1 MVSKF
6 CRLLDGIYSLMSG
19 LFFMAQVILPAFR
32 LVFAFI
38 CIARPV
44 SLSVRLIMAVRTLL
58 LAVLLIE
65 INGSIQVDDSDNAR
79 DTGNSSS
86 KLPAAALLL
95 GRLSNEA
102 VSAFRKS
109 GKATTP
115 RCFALI
121 YSRPILG

>member
-1 MVSKF
+1 
-6 CRLLDGIYSLMSG
+6 
-19 LFFMAQVILPAFR
+19 
-32 LVFAFI
+32 
-38 CIARPV
+38 
-44 SLSVRLIMAVRTLL
+44 MAVRTLL

-95 GRLSNEA
+95 GRFSTEA
-102 VSAFRKS
+102 VSALRKN

-115 RCFALI
+115 RRFALI